1 MWRTEMER
9 QLDKNAKGGQMS
21 RHTKAEHGLSTVEMF
36 KNADFRE
43 GVDLTEEQLAQLQRL
58 LLEIL
63 QDMDSFCREYH
74 ICYYLGGG
82 SALGAVRH
90 KGFIPWDDDADVNM
104 PRADY
109 ERFIEEFPRAM
120 GEKYWLHT
128 PEHTHG
134 HGLLLA
140 RVRLKGTCVKTRE
153 DFFNNKECGAFVDV
167 FVVDNVPDNPFLRA
181 LHGFGSLALGFLLS
195 CRKFYRE
202 RSQWQKLLSEEN
214 NCKNLRRAFRIK
226 STIGFFTAIFPIDW
240 WVHWNHWWNGLC
252 KNENSRCVT
261 VPAGRKHYWGEMI
274 PREEVFPVIV
284 RPFEGSDFCT
294 ARTELYLKQL
304 YGDYMKIPKKGKRE
318 KHLFFAPL
326 ILERKDAEKEK
337 L

>member
-1 MWRTEMER
+1 
-9 QLDKNAKGGQMS
+9 MS
-21 RHTKAEHGLSTVEMF
+21 EHTKEEHGLSTVAMF
-36 KNADFRE
+36 KNAKLQD
-43 GVDLTEEQLAQLQRL
+43 GVDLTEEQLAQLQGL

-63 QDMDSFCREYH
+63 RDMDAFCRKHH

-109 ERFIEEFPRAM
+109 EQFIALFPQEM

-128 PEHTHG
+128 PEHTAG

-153 DFFNNKECGAFVDV
+153 DFFHENECGAFVDV
-167 FVVDNVPDNPFLRA
+167 FVVDNVPDNPVLRA

-202 RSQWQKLLSEEN
+202 RKPLQKLLGSGEE
-214 NCKNLRRAFRIK
+214 CRNLRRAFRIK
-226 STIGFFTAIFPIDW
+226 TAIGFFTAVFPIDW

-261 VPAGRKHYWGEMI
+261 VPAGRKHYWGERI
-274 PREEVFPVIV
+274 PRAEVFPAVL
-284 RPFEGSDFCT
+284 RPFEDGAFYT
-294 ARTELYLKQL
+294 ARTDLYLKQL

>member
-1 MWRTEMER
+1 
-9 QLDKNAKGGQMS
+9 MS
-21 RHTKAEHGLSTVEMF
+21 RHTKEEHGLSTVAMF
-36 KNADFRE
+36 KNAKLQD
-43 GVDLTEEQLAQLQRL
+43 GVDLKEEQLAQLQGL

-63 QDMDSFCREYH
+63 RDMDVFCRRHH

-82 SALGAVRH
+82 SALGAIRH
-90 KGFIPWDDDADVNM
+90 KGFIPWDDDADINM

-109 ERFIEEFPRAM
+109 NRFIELFPQEM
-120 GEKYWLHT
+120 SEKYWLHT
-128 PEHTHG
+128 PEHTAG

-153 DFFNNKECGAFVDV
+153 DFF
-167 FVVDNVPDNPFLRA
+167 L
-181 LHGFGSLALGFLLS
+181 FLLS

-202 RSQWQKLLSEEN
+202 RKPLQKLLGNGEE
-214 NCKNLRRAFRIK
+214 CRSLRRAFRIK
-226 STIGFFTAIFPIDW
+226 TTLGFFTAVFPIDW

-252 KNENSRCVT
+252 KNENSHYVT

-274 PREEVFPVIV
+274 PRAEVFPVV
-284 RPFEGSDFCT
+284 LRPFEDSAFYT
-294 ARTELYLKQL
+294 ARTDLYLKQL
-304 YGDYMKIPKKGKRE
+304 YGDYRKIPQKGKRE